1 MENETTEHKRSTAE
15 LEAAMES
22 VASIL
27 NKHDHGELYFGV
39 RPRDGEVIG
48 MGVSEKTLRDISQAF
63 TNRVEPRVYPTT
75 EHLVTEDGK
84 SYVKTSFF
92 GTERPYAS
100 QGRYRI
106 RSADED
112 LPMNA
117 ETLERM
123 MLERAER
130 KGPWDGHLS
139 GRPVAD
145 ADEGALRRFV
155 EEGNACGR
163 IAAPYTDA
171 ADALA
176 GLGLIADN
184 GTLSNA
190 AAALFCPSKTGA
202 HLKAGILA
210 DRSRV
215 EILDLQQWDG
225 PVYDLISRAEFYVLS
240 NIRRLII
247 DGSLAREEVPEIP
260 RAAFREAIVNALCHR
275 DWTDYGTAV
284 QIDIYPDTVEVTNPG
299 TFPAGRTTEMY
310 LSDEVVAPKSR
321 NPLIAST
328 LLRSKTIESFGSG
341 IKRIRDTCA
350 EAGVRFEYTQAHGA
364 TTVRSHR
371 NDPYDEPLG
380 TDAVPSGSKWFQA
393 DDPEAGLSEN
403 ECTVLAFLRNRDSAT
418 ALEVA
423 EAAHMGRRGAVKL
436 FGRLAERG
444 PVAAEGSQRTRRYR
458 AAEHG

>member
-1 MENETTEHKRSTAE
+1 
-15 LEAAMES
+15 
-22 VASIL
+22 
-27 NKHDHGELYFGV
+27 
-39 RPRDGEVIG
+39 
-48 MGVSEKTLRDISQAF
+48 
-63 TNRVEPRVYPTT
+63 
-75 EHLVTEDGK
+75 
-84 SYVKTSFF
+84 
-92 GTERPYAS
+92 
-100 QGRYRI
+100 
-106 RSADED
+106 
-112 LPMNA
+112 MNA

-123 MLERAER
+123 MLESAER
-130 KGPWDGHLS
+130 KEPWGGRPS

-145 ADEGALRRFV
+145 ADEGTLRRFV

-171 ADALA
+171 GDALA

-202 HLKAGILA
+202 RLKAGILA

-240 NIRRLII
+240 NIRRRPII
-247 DGSLAREEVPEIP
+247 DGSPARKEVPEIP
-260 RAAFREAIVNALCHR
+260 HAVFREAIVNAFCHR
-275 DWTDYGTAV
+275 DWIDYGTAV
-284 QIDIYPDTVEVTNPG
+284 QIDIYPDTVEATNPG
-299 TFPAGRTTEMY
+299 TFPAGRTPEMH

-328 LLRSKTIESFGSG
+328 ILRSKTIESFGSG

-350 EAGVRFEYTQAHGA
+350 EVGVRFEYTRAHGA
-364 TTVRSHR
+364 TTVRFRR
-371 NDPYDEPLG
+371 NDPYGETLG
-380 TDAVPSGSKWFQA
+380 TDTVPSGSKWFQA
-393 DDPEAGLSEN
+393 DDPEACLSEN
-403 ECTVLAFLRNRDSAT
+403 ERAVLAFLRSRDSAT

-436 FGRLAERG
+436 LGRLAERG
-444 PVAAEGSQRTRRYR
+444 LVAAEGSQRIRRYR
-458 AAEHG
+458 AAGLG